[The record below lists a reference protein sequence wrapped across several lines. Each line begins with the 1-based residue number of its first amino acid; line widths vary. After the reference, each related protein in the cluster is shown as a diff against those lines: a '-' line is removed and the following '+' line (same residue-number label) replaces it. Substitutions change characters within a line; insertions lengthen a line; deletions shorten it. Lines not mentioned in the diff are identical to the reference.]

1 MSEQLRIP
9 AVFMRGGTSKG
20 VFFRRDALPQD
31 RALWDPIFLR
41 ALGSPD
47 PNRRQID
54 GLGGATSST
63 SKAVVIGPSSR
74 PDCDVDY
81 LFAQVAIDRPFVDY
95 SGNCGNLSSAVG
107 PFAIE
112 EGMVPAT
119 DPVTVVRIWQVN
131 TSKKIIAHVPT
142 RDGLPAV
149 DGDYAIDGVP
159 GTGAEIKLEFLD
171 PGSSAGRGFLPTGRV
186 RDTLDIPGVGPIEVT
201 LLDAACPMVF
211 FRASDL
217 GLTGTELQEQVDTNP
232 ELLEKLELI
241 RSHGAVAMGLA
252 ATPEE
257 ATQKRPGTPRMA
269 FVSPPQTYK
278 TRKGDEVK
286 ASDVDLVARVI
297 SMGRLHHAIAVTAA
311 VATAMA
317 AVVPG
322 SIVQEMSGLP
332 AGEHA
337 VRIGHAAGTIQ
348 IGAAV
353 RAEGGQWVAEKAILS
368 RTARRLMEGFLRVP
382 ASVLKGAASLST
394 V

>member
-1 MSEQLRIP
+1 MQEQLRIP
-9 AVFMRGGTSKG
+9 AVYMRGGTSKG
-20 VFFRRDALPQD
+20 VFFRQDALPED
-31 RALWDPIFLR
+31 RSVWDALFLR

-81 LFAQVAIDRPFVDY
+81 YFAQVAIDRPFVDY

-112 EGMVPAT
+112 EGLVPAT

-142 RDGLPAV
+142 VNGLPAV
-149 DGDYAIDGVP
+149 EGDFAMDGVP
-159 GTGAEIKLEFLD
+159 GSGAEIKLEFLD
-171 PGSSAGRGFLPTGRV
+171 PGGSAGRGFLPTGNV
-186 RDTLDIPGVGPIEVT
+186 RDTLDIPGFGPLEVT
-201 LLDAACPMVF
+201 LLDAAVAMVF
-211 FRASDL
+211 FRAADI
-217 GLTGTELQEQVDTNP
+217 GLTGTELQDQVDTNP
-232 ELLEKLELI
+232 ELLDLLERI
-241 RSHGAVAMGLA
+241 RSHAAVAMGLA
-252 ATPEE
+252 ASPEE

-278 TRKGDEVK
+278 TRKGDEVAAK
-286 ASDVDLVARVI
+286 DVDLVARVI
-297 SMGRLHHAIAVTAA
+297 SMGRLHHAIAVTAG
-311 VATAMA
+311 VATATA

-322 SIVQEMSGLP
+322 SIVQEISGLP
-332 AGEHA
+332 AGEQQ
-337 VRIGHAAGTIQ
+337 VRIGHAAGTIR
-348 IGAAV
+348 IGASV
-353 RAEGGQWVAEKAILS
+353 REENGQWVAEKAILS
-368 RTARRLMEGFLRVP
+368 RTARRLMEGNLRVP
-382 ASVLKGAASLST
+382 ASVLKGAAALTT